1 MLRLLAVILVALVG
15 VQLPRSAQ
23 ASTLTFDLTLTNTL
37 YGPENGVG
45 TLTVDAPI
53 AGGVDAFTSNGG
65 GLDSLN
71 ITIDNQT
78 FTLANAL
85 GLAQATFLNGALSSI
100 SYVGQLNNFQL
111 NLDTAGLFYLY
122 NDLSNFSLA
131 SAGTISAVL
140 DPPAAPLPPTAVLF
154 AGGLLVFGFLT
165 SRRKRFGLPSL
176 SLSTASA

>member
-1 MLRLLAVILVALVG
+1 MLRLLAGILVALVG